1 MERAVRRRKASSGGE
16 KVVLFIAAAVIIVG
30 IIAFFAVKGVK
41 KDSELYISKALA
53 SRMLVLLKTDM
64 PQSDVADNPGS
75 WYIKYMEY
83 LCEHG
88 EVMWDADDYTAPEYA
103 YTALTYGELRT
114 YLVTN
119 GWNVG
124 DISDYTDI
132 PVDKSKASKKVERDD
147 FDKIYDYFVL
157 MNGNAGG
164 VIRRE
169 ITIIGTPAN
178 MTAKQ
183 IRQYGQWNCVALE
196 GSFCFE
202 GLAMDAYSDRTIC
215 VYTRGNQIIS
225 VLAQVA
231 DEVTYPNIWITKAEG
246 GKLCAYVCG
255 VYREFEVAGLKESFK
270 DTIGD
275 IRMKDGRLAGL
286 TIKKDTIS
294 GKVLKV
300 SSESIEI
307 EGYGSVSVASDF
319 RVYKNYGE
327 LSQAGLND
335 ILVGYSLSDF
345 VVADGMICAAVIN
358 KELHADD
365 IRVLIMSTGYGSI
378 FHERVT
384 LTSEQGFSLKKG
396 DEVVHIE
403 AGELLDIYSDS
414 EYMSEGRIILEP
426 DGINNSITILS
437 IERSYGNPYYSG
449 TLEISCEEGGL
460 VVINELPLEE
470 YLYHVVPSEMPV
482 SFGVEALKVQAVCAR
497 SYAYRH
503 ILNNSYRIYGAHVDD
518 SVNYQVY
525 NNIKEQPDSNQAV
538 KETYGQVISKD
549 SQVVAAY
556 YYSTSCGYM
565 SDLTVWGG
573 TEDGIYKAKTVNGE
587 GRTLDLSDEDSFR
600 DFIYNT
606 NSSDY
611 DYEFPFYRWN
621 VELDMEYLTERIN
634 NYLAIRYVSE
644 PSNILMKNEDGEYV
658 SGQTPYV
665 GNVLSLEVAERT
677 TSGAVRRL
685 IIHGMEG
692 DAQVCGELNIRY
704 VLGPGGNP
712 INTHIQTE
720 TSFDFLPS
728 AYICLEE
735 MYEEGAVTG
744 YRITGGGY
752 GHGIGMSQN
761 AVSSMV
767 KQGMRYDDI
776 LEFFYNG
783 IDIVN
788 IYN

>member
-1 MERAVRRRKASSGGE
+1 MERAVRRYSTGNKGRK
-16 KVVLFIAAAVIIVG
+16 KLLLMAVMAIIVTF
-30 IIAFFAVKGVK
+30 IAFFVIRGTGKE
-41 KDSELYISKALA
+41 DEMYISKALA

-64 PQSDVADNPGS
+64 PQSVNTENTGS
-75 WYIKYMEY
+75 WYIKYMDY
-83 LCEHG
+83 LNSRG
-88 EVMWDADDYTAPEYA
+88 EIMWENDDYASPGYA

-114 YLVTN
+114 YLVVN
-119 GWNVG
+119 GWNTV
-124 DISDYTDI
+124 DIADYTDI
-132 PVDKSKASKKVERDD
+132 PIVKCKASKKVKQED
-147 FDKIYDYFVL
+147 FNKVYDYLVML
-157 MNGNAGG
+157 NGNAGG

-183 IRQYGQWNCVALE
+183 IHQYGQWNCVALE
-196 GSFCFE
+196 GTFCFE
-202 GLAMDAYSDRTIC
+202 GLAVDAYSDRTIC
-215 VYTRGNQIIS
+215 VYTRGSHIIS
-225 VLAQVA
+225 VLAKVS
-231 DEVTYPNIWITKAEG
+231 DTVSYSNIWITEAKGE
-246 GKLCAYVCG
+246 KLSAYIYG
-255 VYREFEVAGLKESFK
+255 VYRELDAMGLKESFK

-275 IRMKDGRLAGL
+275 IRMENGRLEGL

-300 SSESIEI
+300 STESIEI
-307 EGYGSVSVASDF
+307 EGYGNVAVAPDY
-319 RVYKNYGE
+319 RVYRNYGE
-327 LSQAGLND
+327 LSQAGIND

-345 VVADGMICAAVIN
+345 VVADGMVCAVVIN

-365 IRVLIMSTGYGSI
+365 IRVLIMNTGYGSI

-384 LTSEQGFSLKKG
+384 FTSEQGFSLKKG
-396 DEVVHIE
+396 DEVIHIE
-403 AGELLDIYSDS
+403 AGELLDIYPDSD
-414 EYMSEGRIILEP
+414 YMAEGRIILVP

-449 TLEISCEEGGL
+449 TLEIACEEERL

-482 SFGVEALKVQAVCAR
+482 RFGVEALKVQAVCAR

-503 ILNNSYRIYGAHVDD
+503 ILNNSYRMYGAHVDD
-518 SVNYQVY
+518 SVNFQVY
-525 NNIKEQPDSNQAV
+525 NNIREQPDSNQAV
-538 KETYGQVISKD
+538 KETYGQVISSN
-549 SQVVAAY
+549 SQVVGAY

-565 SDLTVWGG
+565 SDLTLWGG
-573 TEDGIYKAKTVNGE
+573 KEEGIYKAKTVNGA

-600 DFIYNT
+600 EFIFST
-606 NSSDY
+606 NSADY

-621 VELDMEYLTERIN
+621 VELGMEYLTERIN
-634 NYLAIRYVSE
+634 NYLSIRYAAS
-644 PSNILMKNEDGEYV
+644 PSDILMKNEAGEYV
-658 SGQTPYV
+658 SGQTPYI
-665 GNVLSLEVAERT
+665 GKLISIEVEERT
-677 TSGAVRRL
+677 TSGAVRKIL
-685 IIHGMEG
+685 IHGVDG
-692 DAQVCGELNIRY
+692 DAMVCGELNIRY
-704 VLGPGGNP
+704 ILGPGNNP
-712 INTHIQTE
+712 VHTHIETE

-728 AYICLEE
+728 AYVYIEE
-735 MYEEGAVTG
+735 VYEAGEVSG

-783 IDIVN
+783 IDIIN

>member
-1 MERAVRRRKASSGGE
+1 MERAVERRKLSNGG
-16 KVVLFIAAAVIIVG
+16 KKAVLLFAAVVIIVG
-30 IIAFFAVKGVK
+30 IFVFFAIRGAK
-41 KDSELYISKALA
+41 KDSGLYISKALA
-53 SRMLVLLKTDM
+53 SRMLVLLRTDM
-64 PQSDVADNPGS
+64 PQSAAGENPGS

-83 LCEHG
+83 LYENG
-88 EVMWDADDYTAPEYA
+88 EVMWEADDYTVPEYA

-114 YLVTN
+114 YLLAN
-119 GWNVG
+119 GWKTG
-124 DISDYTDI
+124 DISDYTGI
-132 PVDKSKASKKVERDD
+132 PVEKNKASKKIKQED
-147 FDKIYDYFVL
+147 FNKIYDYLVL

-215 VYTRGNQIIS
+215 VYTRDSQIIS

-231 DEVTYPNIWITKAEG
+231 DEVTYPNIWITLAEG
-246 GKLCAYVCG
+246 DKLCAYISG
-255 VYREFEVAGLKESFK
+255 VYREFEVTGLKDSFK

-275 IRMKDGRLAGL
+275 IRMKDGRLEGL

-300 SSESIEI
+300 SSEAIEV
-307 EGYGSVSVASDF
+307 EGYGSVSVAPDF

-365 IRVLIMSTGYGSI
+365 IRVLIMNTGYGSI

-396 DEVVHIE
+396 DEIVHID
-403 AGELLDIYSDS
+403 AGELLDIYPDS
-414 EYMSEGRIILEP
+414 EYMAEGRIVLEP
-426 DGINNSITILS
+426 DGINNSITIMS
-437 IERSYGNPYYSG
+437 IERSYGNPYYTG
-449 TLEISCEEGGL
+449 TLEIACEDGGL

-482 SFGVEALKVQAVCAR
+482 RFGVEALKVQAVCAR

-503 ILNNSYRIYGAHVDD
+503 ILNNSYRVYGAHVDD
-518 SVNYQVY
+518 SVNFQVY
-525 NNIKEQPDSNQAV
+525 NNIEEQPDSNQAV

-549 SQVVAAY
+549 SQVVTAY

-565 SDLTVWGG
+565 SDLSVWGG
-573 TEDGIYKAKTVNGE
+573 TEDGIYKAKTVNRE
-587 GRTLDLSDEDSFR
+587 GKTYDLSDEDSFR
-600 DFIYNT
+600 EFIYST

-634 NYLAIRYVSE
+634 NYLTIRYNLD
-644 PSNILMKNEDGEYV
+644 PSNILMKNAEGEYV

-665 GNVLSLEVAERT
+665 GRVISLEVAQRT
-677 TSGAVRRL
+677 ASGAVRRL

-692 DAQVCGELNIRY
+692 DVQVRGELNIRY
-704 VLGPGGNP
+704 VLGPGGNL
-712 INTHIQTE
+712 INTHTQTQ
-720 TSFDFLPS
+720 TTFDILPS
-728 AYICLEE
+728 AYICIEE
-735 MYEEGAVTG
+735 MYEEGTVTG
-744 YRITGGGY
+744 YRIMGGGY

-776 LEFFYNG
+776 LGFFYNG

-788 IYN
+788 IY

>member
-1 MERAVRRRKASSGGE
+1 MERPVRRRKASGGGE
-16 KVVLFIAAAVIIVG
+16 KMVLFIAAAVIVVG
-30 IIAFFAVKGVK
+30 IIAFFAVKGAK
-41 KDSELYISKALA
+41 KESGLYISKALA

-64 PQSDVADNPGS
+64 PQSGIADNPGS

-83 LCEHG
+83 LYEHG
-88 EVMWDADDYTAPEYA
+88 EVMWEAEDYAAPEYA
-103 YTALTYGELRT
+103 YTALTYGELRG
-114 YLVTN
+114 YLLAN
-119 GWNVG
+119 GWDAG
-124 DISDYTDI
+124 GISDYTDI
-132 PVDKSKASKKVERDD
+132 PVAENKASKKIEQED
-147 FDKIYDYFVL
+147 FDEIYDYLVL
-157 MNGNAGG
+157 MNGSAGG
-164 VIRRE
+164 VVRRE
-169 ITIIGTPAN
+169 ITIIGTPAV

-183 IRQYGQWNCVALE
+183 ISQYGQWNCVALE

-202 GLAMDAYSDRTIC
+202 GLAVDAYSDRTIC
-215 VYTRGNQIIS
+215 VYARGSQIIS

-246 GKLCAYVCG
+246 GTLCAYISG
-255 VYREFEVAGLKESFK
+255 VYREFEAAGLNERFR
-270 DTIGD
+270 DTIAD
-275 IRMKDGRLAGL
+275 IRMKGGRLDGI

-300 SSESIEI
+300 STEAIEL
-307 EGYGSVSVASDF
+307 EGYGSVALAPDF
-319 RVYKNYGE
+319 RAYRNYGE
-327 LSQAGLND
+327 LSQAGIND

-384 LTSEQGFSLKKG
+384 LTSEQGFSMKKG
-396 DEVVHIE
+396 DEVVHIA
-403 AGELLDIYSDS
+403 AGELLDIYPDS

-437 IERSYGNPYYSG
+437 IERSCGNPCYSG

-460 VVINELPLEE
+460 AVINELPLEE

-503 ILNNSYRIYGAHVDD
+503 ILNNSYRMYGAHVDD
-518 SVNYQVY
+518 SVNFQVY
-525 NNIKEQPDSNQAV
+525 NNIKEQPDSSQAV
-538 KETYGQVISKD
+538 KETYGQVISRD
-549 SQVVAAY
+549 SQVVGAY

-565 SDLTVWGG
+565 SDLSVWGG
-573 TEDGIYKAKTVNGE
+573 NEDGIYRAKTVNSE
-587 GRTLDLSDEDSFR
+587 GRTLDLSGEESFR
-600 DFIYNT
+600 EFIYGV

-634 NYLAIRYVSE
+634 NYSAIRYASE
-644 PSNILMKNEDGEYV
+644 PSNILMKNEEGEYV

-665 GNVLSLEVAERT
+665 GKVLSLEVAERT

-685 IIHGMEG
+685 NVHGMEG

-704 VLGPGGNP
+704 VLGPGGSP
-712 INTHIQTE
+712 INTHTQTQ
-720 TSFDFLPS
+720 TTFDILPS
-728 AYICLEE
+728 AYICIEE
-735 MYEEGAVTG
+735 IYEEGAVTG